1 VLSDVRSSLDHA
13 GDDPERAEGS
23 PHPEPRRG
31 MRRLVLTL
39 LLLSSLTFFLGLGRQ
54 AITDSDEGFYA
65 EAAREMVEGGDWLT
79 PHFNY
84 SERWQKPAL
93 YYWLTASTYLVLG
106 PTELA
111 ARLWSSLSGI
121 GLVLLTFVIARRIV
135 PGPKGPGLHQ
145 DPVRPGPKRPGLH
158 GVSQDAVASRND
170 AAWLAAAIVATCFG
184 CFVMARLALPDL
196 PLAFLVTLAIW
207 AALDDKPLVAG
218 AVVGLGFLMK
228 GPLALVVPAIVLIP
242 IWWHEQRLREIRPRD
257 VAAAAAAFALI
268 GLPWYGAMTFEHGSA
283 YLESFFVGDNLER
296 FATDRFNAPRPIW
309 FYLPIVVG
317 GLLPWCMYAVI
328 LPWQSVR
335 DVARRRRP
343 LTKEEWRLLAWAFI
357 PLLFFT
363 ISIGKQP
370 RYILPVLPPL
380 AILLARTIVRRVHE
394 GDDAPQKALAAAT
407 WATAVLYAIVAIL
420 LSRASPLFIMASPL
434 LTYAGIALISASALV
449 LAWLATTK
457 RWQSLP
463 TTMASCATV
472 LWLSLQFGA
481 LAGAGT
487 EPVEQVADLIRM
499 HRQSGEPVGAYQVL
513 ERNLVF
519 YTRMKQVDL
528 IDEGRA
534 LDFLKSPERV
544 LLVVRD
550 TDLSRLE
557 SIGGITA
564 KRLGE
569 VQYLN
574 TASVRLRTLI
584 SPLPGQDLERVLL
597 VSNR

>member
-1 VLSDVRSSLDHA
+1 MRRVLSNLPAALDPA
-13 GDDPERAEGS
+13 RGELERVEAARHS
-23 PHPEPRRG
+23 EPRRG
-31 MRRLVLTL
+31 LRRPVLTL
-39 LLLSSLTFFLGLGRQ
+39 LFLSSLTFFLGLGRQ

-93 YYWLTASTYLVLG
+93 YYWLTAATYLVFG

-121 GLVLLTFVIARRIV
+121 GLVLLTFVIARRIA
-135 PGPKGPGLHQ
+135 
-145 DPVRPGPKRPGLH
+145 PGPKRPGLH
-158 GVSQDAVASRND
+158 PLASSED

-184 CFVMARLALPDL
+184 CFAMARLALPDL
-196 PLAFLVTLAIW
+196 PLTFLITLAIW
-207 AALDDKPLVAG
+207 TALDDRPIVAG
-218 AVVGLGFLMK
+218 AVAGLGFLMK
-228 GPLALVVPAIVLIP
+228 GPLALVIPTIVLIP
-242 IWWHEQRLREIRPRD
+242 VWWHEQRWRQIRPRD

-268 GLPWYGAMTFEHGSA
+268 GLPWYGAMTFEHGST

-296 FATDRFNAPRPIW
+296 FATDRFNAPRPLW
-309 FYLPIVVG
+309 FYLPIVAG
-317 GLLPWCMYAVI
+317 GLLPWSLYAAI

-335 DVARRRRP
+335 DVAWRRRP
-343 LTKEEWRLLAWAFI
+343 LMKEEWRLLAWAFI

-380 AILLARTIVRRVHE
+380 GILLARSIVRRVHE
-394 GDDAPQKALAAAT
+394 ADGAPQKTLTAAT

-420 LSRASPLFIMASPL
+420 LTRASPLFIMASPL
-434 LTYAGIALISASALV
+434 LTYGGIALISASALV
-449 LAWLATTK
+449 LAWLAATR
-457 RWQSLP
+457 RWRRLP

-472 LWLSLQFGA
+472 LLLSVQFGA

-487 EPVEQVADLIRM
+487 EPVERVADLIRM
-499 HRQSGEPVGAYQVL
+499 HRQSGEPIGAYQVL
-513 ERNLVF
+513 ERNLGF
-519 YTRMKQVDL
+519 YTRVKQVDL

-574 TASVRLRTLI
+574 TANVRLRTLI
-584 SPLPGQDLERVLL
+584 SPLPEQDLERVLL
-597 VSNR
+597 VANK

>member
-1 VLSDVRSSLDHA
+1 
-13 GDDPERAEGS
+13 
-23 PHPEPRRG
+23 
-31 MRRLVLTL
+31 MRRPVLTL

-93 YYWLTASTYLVLG
+93 YYWLTAATYLVSG

-111 ARLWSSLSGI
+111 ARLWSSLFGI
-121 GLVLLTFVIARRIV
+121 GLVLLTFMIARRIMPGSEGLP
-135 PGPKGPGLHQ
+135 PGPNRLRQ
-145 DPVRPGPKRPGLH
+145 
-158 GVSQDAVASRND
+158 GVSQDGVALRND
-170 AAWLAAAIVATCFG
+170 TAWLAAAIVATCFG
-184 CFVMARLALPDL
+184 CVAMARLALPDL
-196 PLAFLVTLAIW
+196 PLAFLITLAIW

-228 GPLALVVPAIVLIP
+228 GPLALVIPAIVLIP
-242 IWWHEQRLREIRPRD
+242 IWWHEQRLRQIRPRD

-268 GLPWYGAMTFEHGSA
+268 GLPWYGAMAFEHGSA

-296 FATDRFNAPRPIW
+296 FATDRFNTPRPLW

-317 GLLPWCMYAVI
+317 GLLPWSMYVTI

-335 DVARRRRP
+335 DVAFRRRP
-343 LTKEEWRLLAWAFI
+343 LMKEEWRLLAWAFI

-380 AILLARTIVRRVHE
+380 GILLARSIVRRVHE
-394 GDDAPQKALAAAT
+394 ADGAPQKALAAAT
-407 WATAVLYAIVAIL
+407 WATVVFYAIVAIL
-420 LSRASPLFIMASPL
+420 LTRASPLFIMASPL

-449 LAWLATTK
+449 LGWLAATR
-457 RWQSLP
+457 RWRLLP

-472 LWLSLQFGA
+472 LLLSLQFGA

-487 EPVEQVADLIRM
+487 EPVERVADLIRM
-499 HRQSGEPVGAYQVL
+499 HRQSGEPVGTYQVF

-519 YTRMKQVDL
+519 YTRVKQVDL

-550 TDLSRLE
+550 VDLSRLE

-574 TASVRLRTLI
+574 TANVRLRTLI
-584 SPLPGQDLERVLL
+584 SPLPEQDLERVLL
-597 VSNR
+597 VTNR

>member
-1 VLSDVRSSLDHA
+1 
-13 GDDPERAEGS
+13 
-23 PHPEPRRG
+23 
-31 MRRLVLTL
+31 
-39 LLLSSLTFFLGLGRQ
+39 
-54 AITDSDEGFYA
+54 
-65 EAAREMVEGGDWLT
+65 VE
-79 PHFNY
+79 
-84 SERWQKPAL
+84 
-93 YYWLTASTYLVLG
+93 
-106 PTELA
+106 
-111 ARLWSSLSGI
+111 
-121 GLVLLTFVIARRIV
+121 
-135 PGPKGPGLHQ
+135 GPGLH
-145 DPVRPGPKRPGLH
+145 PI
-158 GVSQDAVASRND
+158 ASRD
-170 AAWLAAAIVATCFG
+170 DTAWLAAAIVATCFG
-184 CFVMARLALPDL
+184 CFAMARLALPDL
-196 PLAFLVTLAIW
+196 PLAFLITLAIW
-207 AALDDKPLVAG
+207 AALDDRPLVAG
-218 AVVGLGFLMK
+218 AVAGLGFLMK
-228 GPLALVVPAIVLIP
+228 GPLALVIPAIVLIP

-296 FATDRFNAPRPIW
+296 FATDRFNAPRPLW

-317 GLLPWCMYAVI
+317 GLLPWCMYAAI

-343 LTKEEWRLLAWAFI
+343 LTKEEWRLLAWAFV

-380 AILLARTIVRRVHE
+380 AILLARTIVRHVHE
-394 GDDAPQKALAAAT
+394 VDDAPQKALAAAT
-407 WATAVLYAIVAIL
+407 WATVVLYAIVAIF

-434 LTYAGIALISASALV
+434 LTYTGIALISASAFV
-449 LAWLATTK
+449 LAWLATTG

-487 EPVEQVADLIRM
+487 EPVEQVADLIRT

-519 YTRMKQVDL
+519 YTRVKQVDL

-534 LDFLKSPERV
+534 LDYLKSPERV

-557 SIGGITA
+557 SIAGITA

-584 SPLPGQDLERVLL
+584 SPLPEQDLERVLL
-597 VSNR
+597 VTNR

>member
-23 PHPEPRRG
+23 PHPEPHRG
-31 MRRLVLTL
+31 MRRPVLTL

-93 YYWLTASTYLVLG
+93 YYWLTAATYLVLG

-135 PGPKGPGLHQ
+135 PGPKGPGLH
-145 DPVRPGPKRPGLH
+145 
-158 GVSQDAVASRND
+158 GVSQDGVALRND
-170 AAWLAAAIVATCFG
+170 TAWLAAAIVATCFG
-184 CFVMARLALPDL
+184 CFAMARLALPDL
-196 PLAFLVTLAIW
+196 PLAFLITLAIW
-207 AALDDKPLVAG
+207 AALDDKALVAG
-218 AVVGLGFLMK
+218 AVVGVGFLMK
-228 GPLALVVPAIVLIP
+228 GPLALVIPAIVLIP

-257 VAAAAAAFALI
+257 IAAAAAAFALI

-296 FATDRFNAPRPIW
+296 FATDRFNAPRPLW

-328 LPWQSVR
+328 LPWQAVR

-380 AILLARTIVRRVHE
+380 AILLARTIVRRVRE
-394 GDDAPQKALAAAT
+394 ADDAPQKALAAAT
-407 WATAVLYAIVAIL
+407 WATAVLYAIVAVL

-434 LTYAGIALISASALV
+434 LTYAGIALLSASALV
-449 LAWLATTK
+449 LVWLATTG

-499 HRQSGEPVGAYQVL
+499 HRQSEEPVGAYQVL

-519 YTRMKQVDL
+519 YTRVKQVDL

-574 TASVRLRTLI
+574 TANVRLRTLI
-584 SPLPGQDLERVLL
+584 SPLPEQDLERLLL
-597 VSNR
+597 VANR

>member
-1 VLSDVRSSLDHA
+1 VLSDVRSSLDRA

-23 PHPEPRRG
+23 PHPEPHRG
-31 MRRLVLTL
+31 MRRPVLTL
-39 LLLSSLTFFLGLGRQ
+39 LLLSSLTFFLGLGRP

-65 EAAREMVEGGDWLT
+65 EASREMVEGGDWLT

-93 YYWLTASTYLVLG
+93 YYWLTAATYLVFG

-121 GLVLLTFVIARRIV
+121 GLVLLTFGIARRIA
-135 PGPKGPGLHQ
+135 PGPKGPCLRQSLGTSGPRGSGLH
-145 DPVRPGPKRPGLH
+145 PL
-158 GVSQDAVASRND
+158 ASSED

-184 CFVMARLALPDL
+184 CFAMARLALPDL
-196 PLAFLVTLAIW
+196 PLAFLITLAIW
-207 AALDDKPLVAG
+207 TALDDRPIVAG
-218 AVVGLGFLMK
+218 AVAGLGFVMK
-228 GPLALVVPAIVLIP
+228 GPLALVIPAIVLIP
-242 IWWHEQRLREIRPRD
+242 IWWHEQRLRQIRPRD

-296 FATDRFNAPRPIW
+296 FATDRFNAPRPLW
-309 FYLPIVVG
+309 FYLPIVAG
-317 GLLPWCMYAVI
+317 GLLPWSMYAAI

-335 DVARRRRP
+335 DVVWRRRP
-343 LTKEEWRLLAWAFI
+343 LMKEEWRLLAWAFI

-380 AILLARTIVRRVHE
+380 GILLARSIVRRVHE
-394 GDDAPQKALAAAT
+394 VDGAPQKTLTAAT

-420 LSRASPLFIMASPL
+420 LTRASPLFIMASPL
-434 LTYAGIALISASALV
+434 LTYGGIALISASALV
-449 LAWLATTK
+449 LAWLAATG
-457 RWQSLP
+457 RWRLLP

-472 LWLSLQFGA
+472 LLLSVQFGA

-487 EPVEQVADLIRM
+487 EPVERVAELIRM
-499 HRQSGEPVGAYQVL
+499 HRQSEEPIGAYQVL
-513 ERNLVF
+513 ERNLGF
-519 YTRMKQVDL
+519 YTRVKQVDL

-574 TASVRLRTLI
+574 TANVRLRTLI
-584 SPLPGQDLERVLL
+584 SPLPEQDLERVLL
-597 VSNR
+597 VTNR

>member
-1 VLSDVRSSLDHA
+1 
-13 GDDPERAEGS
+13 
-23 PHPEPRRG
+23 
-31 MRRLVLTL
+31 MRRPVLTL

-93 YYWLTASTYLVLG
+93 YYWLTAATYLVLG
-106 PTELA
+106 PTALA

-135 PGPKGPGLHQ
+135 PGPKGP
-145 DPVRPGPKRPGLH
+145 D
-158 GVSQDAVASRND
+158 GVALRDD
-170 AAWLAAAIVATCFG
+170 TAWLAAAIVATCFG
-184 CFVMARLALPDL
+184 CFAMARLALPDL
-196 PLAFLVTLAIW
+196 PLAFLITLAIW
-207 AALDDKPLVAG
+207 AALDDRPLVAG
-218 AVVGLGFLMK
+218 AVAGLGFLMK
-228 GPLALVVPAIVLIP
+228 GPLALVIPAIVLIP
-242 IWWHEQRLREIRPRD
+242 IWWHEHRLRQIRPRD
-257 VAAAAAAFALI
+257 IAAAAAAFALI
-268 GLPWYGAMTFEHGSA
+268 GLPWYGAMTFEHGGA

-296 FATDRFNAPRPIW
+296 FATDRFNAPRSLW
-309 FYLPIVVG
+309 FYVPIVVG
-317 GLLPWCMYAVI
+317 GLLPWSMYATI

-335 DVARRRRP
+335 DVVWRRRP
-343 LTKEEWRLLAWAFI
+343 LMKEEWRLLAWAFI

-380 AILLARTIVRRVHE
+380 GILLAHSIVRRVHE
-394 GDDAPQKALAAAT
+394 VDGAPQKALTAAT

-420 LSRASPLFIMASPL
+420 LTRASPLFIMAHPQ
-434 LTYAGIALISASALV
+434 LTYAGIALISGSGLV
-449 LAWLATTK
+449 LTWLAATQ
-457 RWQSLP
+457 RWRLLP

-481 LAGAGT
+481 LAGSGT
-487 EPVEQVADLIRM
+487 EPVEQVADLIRT

-519 YTRMKQVDL
+519 YTRVKQVDL
-528 IDEGRA
+528 TDEGRA

-557 SIGGITA
+557 SIGHLTA

-574 TASVRLRTLI
+574 TANVRLRTLI
-584 SPLPGQDLERVLL
+584 SPLPEQDLERVLL
-597 VSNR
+597 VTNR

>member
-1 VLSDVRSSLDHA
+1 
-13 GDDPERAEGS
+13 
-23 PHPEPRRG
+23 
-31 MRRLVLTL
+31 
-39 LLLSSLTFFLGLGRQ
+39 
-54 AITDSDEGFYA
+54 
-65 EAAREMVEGGDWLT
+65 
-79 PHFNY
+79 
-84 SERWQKPAL
+84 
-93 YYWLTASTYLVLG
+93 
-106 PTELA
+106 
-111 ARLWSSLSGI
+111 
-121 GLVLLTFVIARRIV
+121 
-135 PGPKGPGLHQ
+135 
-145 DPVRPGPKRPGLH
+145 
-158 GVSQDAVASRND
+158 
-170 AAWLAAAIVATCFG
+170 
-184 CFVMARLALPDL
+184 
-196 PLAFLVTLAIW
+196 
-207 AALDDKPLVAG
+207 
-218 AVVGLGFLMK
+218 
-228 GPLALVVPAIVLIP
+228 
-242 IWWHEQRLREIRPRD
+242 
-257 VAAAAAAFALI
+257 
-268 GLPWYGAMTFEHGSA
+268 
-283 YLESFFVGDNLER
+283 
-296 FATDRFNAPRPIW
+296 
-309 FYLPIVVG
+309 
-317 GLLPWCMYAVI
+317 MYAVI

-380 AILLARTIVRRVHE
+380 AILLACTIVRRVHDVD
-394 GDDAPQKALAAAT
+394 GGPQKALAAAT

-420 LSRASPLFIMASPL
+420 LSRASPLFIMTSPL

-449 LAWLATTK
+449 LAWLATTG

-519 YTRMKQVDL
+519 YTRSKQVDL

-584 SPLPGQDLERVLL
+584 SPLPEQDLERVLL
-597 VSNR
+597 VTNR

>member
-1 VLSDVRSSLDHA
+1 MARVRR
-13 GDDPERAEGS
+13 P
-23 PHPEPRRG
+23 
-31 MRRLVLTL
+31 VLTL

-93 YYWLTASTYLVLG
+93 YYWLTAATYLVLG
-106 PTELA
+106 PTEVA

-121 GLVLLTFVIARRIV
+121 GLVLLTWAIARRIG
-135 PGPKGPGLHQ
+135 PGPI
-145 DPVRPGPKRPGLH
+145 RPGLH
-158 GVSQDAVASRND
+158 RDNGASPSQDDPSSREN
-170 AAWLAAAIVATCFG
+170 AAWLAGAIVATCFG
-184 CFVMARLALPDL
+184 CFAMARLALPDL

-207 AALDDKPLVAG
+207 AALDDRPLVAG
-218 AVVGLGFLMK
+218 AVAGLGFLMK
-228 GPLALVVPAIVLIP
+228 GPLALVIPAIVVVP
-242 IWWHEQRLREIRPRD
+242 IWWHEQRLRQIRPRD
-257 VAAAAAAFALI
+257 VAAAAVAFALI
-268 GLPWYGAMTFEHGSA
+268 GLPWYAAMAFEHGTA

-296 FATDRFNAPRPIW
+296 FATDRFNAPRPLW

-317 GLLPWCMYAVI
+317 GLLPWSMYAAI

-335 DVARRRRP
+335 DVAWRKRP
-343 LTKEEWRLLAWAFI
+343 LMKEEWRLLAWAFI
-357 PLLFFT
+357 PLVFFT

-380 AILLARTIVRRVHE
+380 GILLARAIVRRVHE
-394 GDDAPQKALAAAT
+394 VDGAPQKTLAAAT
-407 WATAVLYAIVAIL
+407 WATAVLYAIVGIL
-420 LSRASPLFIMASPL
+420 LTRASPLFIMAPPL

-449 LAWLATTK
+449 LAWLAVTR
-457 RWQSLP
+457 RWRLLP
-463 TTMASCATV
+463 TAMTICATV
-472 LWLSLQFGA
+472 LLLSLQFGA

-487 EPVEQVADLIRM
+487 EPVEQVADLIRV

-519 YTRMKQVDL
+519 YTRQKQVDL
-528 IDEGRA
+528 TDEGRV
-534 LDFLKSPERV
+534 LDFLKSPKRV

-550 TDLSRLE
+550 TELSRLE
-557 SIGGITA
+557 AIGGITA

-569 VQYLN
+569 VHYLN
-574 TASVRLRTLI
+574 AANVRLRTLI
-584 SPLPGQDLERVLL
+584 SPLPEQDLERVLL
-597 VSNR
+597 VSNK

>member
-1 VLSDVRSSLDHA
+1 
-13 GDDPERAEGS
+13 
-23 PHPEPRRG
+23 
-31 MRRLVLTL
+31 MRRPVLTL

-93 YYWLTASTYLVLG
+93 YYWLTAATYLVFG

-111 ARLWSSLSGI
+111 ARLCSSLSGI

-135 PGPKGPGLHQ
+135 PGPKGPGLH
-145 DPVRPGPKRPGLH
+145 RL
-158 GVSQDAVASRND
+158 ASSED

-184 CFVMARLALPDL
+184 CFAMARLALPDL
-196 PLAFLVTLAIW
+196 PLAFLITLAIW
-207 AALDDKPLVAG
+207 AALDDRPLVAG
-218 AVVGLGFLMK
+218 AVAGLGFLMK
-228 GPLALVVPAIVLIP
+228 GPLALVIPAIVLIP
-242 IWWHEQRLREIRPRD
+242 IWWHERRLRQIRPRD
-257 VAAAAAAFALI
+257 VAVAAAAFALI

-296 FATDRFNAPRPIW
+296 FATDRFNVPRPLW
-309 FYLPIVVG
+309 FYLPIVAG
-317 GLLPWCMYAVI
+317 GLLPWSMYAAV

-335 DVARRRRP
+335 EVAWRRRP
-343 LTKEEWRLLAWAFI
+343 LMKEEWRLLAWAFI

-380 AILLARTIVRRVHE
+380 GILLARSIVRRVHE
-394 GDDAPQKALAAAT
+394 VDGAPQKTLTAAT
-407 WATAVLYAIVAIL
+407 WATAVLYVIVAIL
-420 LSRASPLFIMASPL
+420 LTRASPLFIVASPL
-434 LTYAGIALISASALV
+434 LTYGGIALISASALV
-449 LAWLATTK
+449 LAWLAATQ
-457 RWQSLP
+457 RWRLLP

-472 LWLSLQFGA
+472 LLLSVQFGA

-487 EPVEQVADLIRM
+487 EPVERVADLIRM
-499 HRQSGEPVGAYQVL
+499 HRQSGEPIGAYQVL
-513 ERNLVF
+513 ERNLGF
-519 YTRMKQVDL
+519 YTRVKQVDL

-574 TASVRLRTLI
+574 TANVRLRTLI
-584 SPLPGQDLERVLL
+584 SPLPEQDLERVLL
-597 VSNR
+597 VANK

>member
-1 VLSDVRSSLDHA
+1 MRPSLDRA
-13 GDDPERAEGS
+13 GDDPERADGS
-23 PHPEPRRG
+23 PHPEPHRG
-31 MRRLVLTL
+31 MRRPILTL
-39 LLLSSLTFFLGLGRQ
+39 LLLSFLTFFLGLGRQ

-65 EAAREMVEGGDWLT
+65 ESAREMVEGGDWLT

-84 SERWQKPAL
+84 AERWQKPAL
-93 YYWLTASTYLVLG
+93 YYWLTAATYLVVG

-135 PGPKGPGLHQ
+135 PEPEELT
-145 DPVRPGPKRPGLH
+145 PVALR
-158 GVSQDAVASRND
+158 DD
-170 AAWLAAAIVATCFG
+170 TAWLAAAIVATCFG
-184 CFVMARLALPDL
+184 CFAMARLALPDL
-196 PLAFLVTLAIW
+196 PLAFLITLSIW

-218 AVVGLGFLMK
+218 AVAGLGFLMK
-228 GPLALVVPAIVLIP
+228 GPLALVIPATVLIP
-242 IWWHEQRLREIRPRD
+242 IWWHEQRLRQIRPRD

-296 FATDRFNAPRPIW
+296 FATDRFNAPRPLW
-309 FYLPIVVG
+309 FYLPIVAG
-317 GLLPWCMYAVI
+317 GLLPWSMYAAI

-335 DVARRRRP
+335 DVAWRRRP
-343 LTKEEWRLLAWAFI
+343 LMKEEWRLLAWAFI

-380 AILLARTIVRRVHE
+380 GILLARSIVRRVHE
-394 GDDAPQKALAAAT
+394 LDGAPQKTLTAAT

-420 LSRASPLFIMASPL
+420 LTRASPLFIMASPL
-434 LTYAGIALISASALV
+434 LTYGGIALISTSALV
-449 LAWLATTK
+449 LAWLAATR
-457 RWQSLP
+457 RWRLLP
-463 TTMASCATV
+463 TTMVSCATA
-472 LWLSLQFGA
+472 LLLSVQFGA

-487 EPVEQVADLIRM
+487 EPVERVADLIRM
-499 HRQSGEPVGAYQVL
+499 HRQSGEPIGAYQVL
-513 ERNLVF
+513 ERNLGF
-519 YTRMKQVDL
+519 YTRVKQVDL
-528 IDEGRA
+528 IDEGRT

-557 SIGGITA
+557 SIGGIAA

-574 TASVRLRTLI
+574 TANVRLRTLI
-584 SPLPGQDLERVLL
+584 SPLPEQDLERVLL
-597 VSNR
+597 VANK